1 MALVNLDRAGPRR
14 LGASAVT
21 TQADWT
27 DRGGQLDEYGRN
39 CRSQA
44 DFRPNC
50 NALMRV
56 FVLFVAVLIGANLH
70 VGSARAAGE
79 SAPTDLSAQVDGIVS
94 SALGAAQQEP
104 AQAQE
109 TANTIVDQALTL
121 AHTAAAEAAHA
132 AAAAPLAAQSVDAG
146 PPIPA
151 VAADSIEIGPPERT
165 PPAPPRHVRAKKK
178 AHVRRAHVPVS
189 HSNPRP
195 VVGGLRYDG
204 SSDTI
209 TPSPARPSPAAP
221 AKASPRPERSAPPQP
236 PRLPGP
242 LPPRPDASSSGQAGG
257 QNAPVPLLFATL
269 LGVLAVFALHFLPR
283 LLPLLA
289 FRKPRRIV
297 LPSWHPG

>member
-1 MALVNLDRAGPRR
+1 MTRQTGWTNL
-14 LGASAVT
+14 S
-21 TQADWT
+21 
-27 DRGGQLDEYGRN
+27 GQLDESGRN
-39 CRSQA
+39 SVSQA
-44 DFRPNC
+44 DFTPGC
-50 NALMRV
+50 NVFARV
-56 FVLFVAVLIGANLH
+56 FVLVVAVLVGGNLH

-79 SAPTDLSAQVDGIVS
+79 SVPTDLSAQVDGIVS
-94 SALGAAQQEP
+94 SALGATQQQP
-104 AQAQE
+104 VQAQE
-109 TANTIVDQALTL
+109 AANAIVEQALTL
-121 AHTAAAEAAHA
+121 AHTATAEAHA
-132 AAAAPLAAQSVDAG
+132 AAAAPLAAQSVDG
-146 PPIPA
+146 GSPIPA
-151 VAADSIEIGPPERT
+151 VGADSGELGPPGRT
-165 PPAPPRHVRAKKK
+165 PPAPARR
-178 AHVRRAHVPVS
+178 AHVKKRAHDRRAHVPVS
-189 HSNPRP
+189 HARPRP

-242 LPPRPDASSSGQAGG
+242 MPPRPDASSSGQAGG

>member
-1 MALVNLDRAGPRR
+1 
-14 LGASAVT
+14 
-21 TQADWT
+21 
-27 DRGGQLDEYGRN
+27 LDEYGRKCDN
-39 CRSQA
+39 QA
-44 DFRPNC
+44 DFRLGC
-50 NALMRV
+50 NAFTRV
-56 FVLFVAVLIGANLH
+56 FVLVVAVLIGANLH

-79 SAPTDLSAQVDGIVS
+79 SVPTDLSAQVDGIVS
-94 SALGAAQQEP
+94 SALGAAQQQP
-104 AQAQE
+104 VQAQQ
-109 TANTIVDQALTL
+109 TANAIVEQALTL
-121 AHTAAAEAAHA
+121 AHTAAAEAHA

-146 PPIPA
+146 PSIPA
-151 VAADSIEIGPPERT
+151 VAADSSELGLPERT
-165 PPAPPRHVRAKKK
+165 PPARRARVKKK
-178 AHVRRAHVPVS
+178 PHVRRAHVPVS
-189 HSNPRP
+189 HARPRP

-209 TPSPARPSPAAP
+209 SPSPARPSPAAP

-242 LPPRPDASSSGQAGG
+242 MPPRPDASSSGQAGG

>member
-1 MALVNLDRAGPRR
+1 
-14 LGASAVT
+14 
-21 TQADWT
+21 
-27 DRGGQLDEYGRN
+27 LDESGRN
-39 CRSQA
+39 SGSQA
-44 DFRPNC
+44 DFTPGC
-50 NALMRV
+50 NVFARV
-56 FVLFVAVLIGANLH
+56 FVLVVAVLVGANLH

-79 SAPTDLSAQVDGIVS
+79 PVPTDLSAQVDGIVS

-121 AHTAAAEAAHA
+121 ARTAAADARAT
-132 AAAAPLAAQSVDAG
+132 AAPLAAQSVDAE
-146 PPIPA
+146 PA
-151 VAADSIEIGPPERT
+151 ISAVVPEASSEIGTPERT
-165 PPAPPRHVRAKKK
+165 PPPGRPRHARVKKRPH
-178 AHVRRAHVPVS
+178 APVS
-189 HSNPRP
+189 HSTPRT
-195 VVGGLRYDG
+195 VAGGFGYDG
-204 SSDTI
+204 SADTI
-209 TPSPARPSPAAP
+209 SPSPARPSPAAAPRP

-236 PRLPGP
+236 PRFPGP

-269 LGVLAVFALHFLPR
+269 LGVLAVFALRFLPR

>member
-1 MALVNLDRAGPRR
+1 MTRQAG
-14 LGASAVT
+14 
-21 TQADWT
+21 WT
-27 DRGGQLDEYGRN
+27 NRSGQLDESGRN
-39 CRSQA
+39 SGSQA
-44 DFRPNC
+44 DFTPSC
-50 NALMRV
+50 NVFARV
-56 FVLFVAVLIGANLH
+56 FVLVVAVLVGGNLH

-79 SAPTDLSAQVDGIVS
+79 SVPTDLSAQVDGIVS
-94 SALGAAQQEP
+94 SALGATQQQP
-104 AQAQE
+104 VQAQE
-109 TANTIVDQALTL
+109 TANAIVEQALTL
-121 AHTAAAEAAHA
+121 AHTATAEAHA
-132 AAAAPLAAQSVDAG
+132 AAAAPLAAQSVDGG
-146 PPIPA
+146 PAIPA
-151 VAADSIEIGPPERT
+151 VAADSSELGPPERT
-165 PPAPPRHVRAKKK
+165 PPAPARHARVKK

-189 HSNPRP
+189 HAGPRP
-195 VVGGLRYDG
+195 VVGDLRYDG

-242 LPPRPDASSSGQAGG
+242 MPPRPDASSSGQAGG